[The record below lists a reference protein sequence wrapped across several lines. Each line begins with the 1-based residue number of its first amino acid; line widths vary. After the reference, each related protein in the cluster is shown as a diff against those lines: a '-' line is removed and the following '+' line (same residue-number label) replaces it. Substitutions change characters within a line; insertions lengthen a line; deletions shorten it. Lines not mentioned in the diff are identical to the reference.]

1 MCVPYRRTLEDNF
14 AVYPISSR
22 IGLYFSFAF
31 SIINPNHTA
40 HPRKNRRKKKEA
52 VCLSASNVQVLD
64 RGLDL
69 IERLATAENGMTIS
83 ELVAETG
90 LPKSTI
96 HRILATFADRH
107 YVEKNEETSVY
118 SLGYKF
124 VELASLYLN
133 KIVLKTEA
141 EPVMHTL
148 AQVLHAT
155 TYLGVLENNEVMY
168 LQRTE
173 PRNSLRLYTS
183 IGKREP
189 LYCTALGKVL
199 LASLP
204 LKEFE
209 HVAQHLS
216 YEPYTPNSIT
226 NYEDLARDVM
236 LVRKRGYA
244 TDRGEHTVDSSCLAV
259 PIYDYTRKVMAALS
273 VSGHGLLERCDEAYV
288 YEKMRAAAL
297 DISHHMGYTEAALP
311 TGRTHL

>member
-1 MCVPYRRTLEDNF
+1 MCVPYRGILEDNF

>member
-1 MCVPYRRTLEDNF
+1 M
-14 AVYPISSR
+14 
-22 IGLYFSFAF
+22 
-31 SIINPNHTA
+31 
-40 HPRKNRRKKKEA
+40 
-52 VCLSASNVQVLD
+52 SASNVQVLD

-244 TDRGEHTVDSSCLAV
+244 TDRGWSAV
-259 PIYDYTRKVMAALS
+259 MRLMFMRRCVPPHWIFRITWATRKRRFQPDARICNTLRSIDFFRFMSYNIIVPHYGTMFRIFKRSAEHVRFHSNALRRCR
-273 VSGHGLLERCDEAYV
+273 VGSGH
-288 YEKMRAAAL
+288 
-297 DISHHMGYTEAALP
+297 
-311 TGRTHL
+311 

>member
-1 MCVPYRRTLEDNF
+1 M
-14 AVYPISSR
+14 
-22 IGLYFSFAF
+22 
-31 SIINPNHTA
+31 
-40 HPRKNRRKKKEA
+40 
-52 VCLSASNVQVLD
+52 SASNVQVLD

-118 SLGYKF
+118 SLGSTF

>member
-1 MCVPYRRTLEDNF
+1 MLEDNF

>member
-1 MCVPYRRTLEDNF
+1 MCIPHRGTNEDNF

>member
-1 MCVPYRRTLEDNF
+1 M
-14 AVYPISSR
+14 
-22 IGLYFSFAF
+22 
-31 SIINPNHTA
+31 
-40 HPRKNRRKKKEA
+40 
-52 VCLSASNVQVLD
+52 SASNVQVLD

-173 PRNSLRLYTS
+173 PRNSLRLYPS